1 MLGTPRIDVS
11 DRCSTLTSVK
21 SLRASGWSAR
31 LLIWNCVNWSAEMLS
46 TGPELRLL
54 RLLSCL
60 TLVLLCQVTDA
71 KKDLKSACNTCRQIT
86 ENFNKVSE
94 RLQTSFLCVVFHCVD
109 MNIRQSN
116 VRCLGVLYSVQ
127 GPSYFWAQ
135 KLKCLRCMSGLREN
149 SKPELWRRKHS
160 LGGEEIV

>member
-1 MLGTPRIDVS
+1 
-11 DRCSTLTSVK
+11 
-21 SLRASGWSAR
+21 
-31 LLIWNCVNWSAEMLS
+31 MLS
-46 TGPELRLL
+46 TGPELQLL
-54 RLLSCL
+54 RLVSCL

-94 RLQTSFLCVVFHCVD
+94 RLQTFLCVDVKR
-109 MNIRQSN
+109 RQSN
-116 VRCLGVLYSVQ
+116 VRCLGALYSVQ
-127 GPSYFWAQ
+127 GSSYFWAQ
-135 KLKCLRCMSGLREN
+135 KLKCLRCMPGLREN